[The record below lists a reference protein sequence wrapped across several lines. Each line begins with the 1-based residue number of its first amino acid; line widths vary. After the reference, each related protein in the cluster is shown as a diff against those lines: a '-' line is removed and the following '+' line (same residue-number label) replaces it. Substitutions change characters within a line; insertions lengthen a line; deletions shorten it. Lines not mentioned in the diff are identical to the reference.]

1 MLYWIGQPEH
11 IVFPWNEPDSSF
23 WNPVTNREEKS
34 WTVAPADRCL
44 KNDRQPLA
52 EVFVLPDPAGGVQP
66 DTETVWAR
74 IGERVVAGNVE
85 TEDVVSLD
93 GSAADMWE
101 ALVNEDSE
109 KAALAT
115 LSTLYDV
122 DPAVLQKDLL
132 TFVDDLRQRRL
143 VV

>member
-1 MLYWIGQPEH
+1 MVICRPCE
-11 IVFPWNEPDSSF
+11 
-23 WNPVTNREEKS
+23 R
-34 WTVAPADRCL
+34 L

-52 EVFVLPDPAGGVQP
+52 EVFVLPDPAEGVQP
-66 DTETVWAR
+66 APETVWAR
-74 IGERVVAGNVE
+74 IGERVIVGNLA
-85 TEDVVSLD
+85 TQDVVSLD

-109 KAALAT
+109 EAALAT

-122 DPAVLQKDLL
+122 DPAALRKDLL

-143 VV
+143 LV

>member
-1 MLYWIGQPEH
+1 MIPSNRRISGVELNAPLE
-11 IVFPWNEPDSSF
+11 
-23 WNPVTNREEKS
+23 VTQRFALVQQGEFLE
-34 WTVAPADRCL
+34 
-44 KNDRQPLA
+44 
-52 EVFVLPDPAGGVQP
+52 AGVITG
-66 DTETVWAR
+66 DL
-74 IGERVVAGNVE
+74 E
-85 TEDVVSLD
+85 TEDVVSLN

-122 DPAVLQKDLL
+122 DPAALRKDLL
-132 TFVDDLRQRRL
+132 KFVDDLRQRRL